1 MAPGSRLAVPVYLP
15 AIGGWRMERDAE
27 YFRRRANEERVA
39 AMKDAHPRVRE
50 AHVEMARLYD
60 EKLAAIAAAPQEVP
74 LELPTV
80 A

>member
-1 MAPGSRLAVPVYLP
+1 
-15 AIGGWRMERDAE
+15 MERDAE

-39 AMKDAHPRVRE
+39 AMKAAHSNVRE

-60 EKLAAIAAAPQEVP
+60 EKLAAIAAGQQEVP
-74 LELPTV
+74 LDLTSV

>member
-1 MAPGSRLAVPVYLP
+1 
-15 AIGGWRMERDAE
+15 MERDAE

-39 AMKDAHPRVRE
+39 AMKVAHPRVRE

-60 EKLAAIAAAPQEVP
+60 EKLAALAAGPREVP
-74 LELPTV
+74 LDLTTV